1 MLHCDWCEDEIEKGQ
16 NNISDDGDN
25 CCSGCIHKAN
35 ENAKP
40 IKESNDINYLDRDEL
55 IDLVFN
61 MSLWGGQYN
70 KDDLNKMVL
79 NYRRNN

>member
-1 MLHCDWCEDEIEKGQ
+1 MCDWCGIDIKKGH

-25 CCSGCIHKAN
+25 CCSNCIHKAN

-40 IKESNDINYLDRDEL
+40 IKENNDIHYLDRDEL

-70 KDDLNKMVL
+70 KDDLNEIL
-79 NYRRNN
+79 INYRRNK

>member
-1 MLHCDWCEDEIEKGQ
+1 MRCDWCGDDIPKGQ

-25 CCSGCIHKAN
+25 CCGGCFCDAN
-35 ENAKP
+35 DNAKP
-40 IKESNDINYLDRDEL
+40 IKESNDIHYLQKDEL

-70 KDDLNKMVL
+70 KDDLNEIIMK
-79 NYRRNN
+79 YRRNK